1 MNKNDAN
8 RKRKHFVSLRLDD
21 REYNKLKEWS
31 AATNRTMSDYLREL
45 LEDNQP
51 IEFPPI
57 EYQEV
62 LRELRKIGINL
73 NQLASKA
80 HDFAKKHPGNAVT
93 RRYQCC
99 FWLMGAFAFLLTDFY
114 LDFNN
119 IIPDALAAILLIAG
133 IFLSDLSR
141 NQNRNRAEHC
151 RQNQHNTDDTQSN
164 LISDLPDIVI
174 ACGNNK
180 RHAVCQLF

>member
-45 LEDNQP
+45 LEDNHP

-80 HDFAKKHPGNAVT
+80 HTLGFVDERDYKAESDRLWRAV
-93 RRYQCC
+93 
-99 FWLMGAFAFLLTDFY
+99 AE
-114 LDFNN
+114 
-119 IIPDALAAILLIAG
+119 
-133 IFLSDLSR
+133 LSSQMSR
-141 NQNRNRAEHC
+141 GG
-151 RQNQHNTDDTQSN
+151 
-164 LISDLPDIVI
+164 VKF
-174 ACGNNK
+174 GNNNSATSHTPK
-180 RHAVCQLF
+180 K

>member
-80 HDFAKKHPGNAVT
+80 HTLGFVDERDYKAESDRLWRVVAE
-93 RRYQCC
+93 
-99 FWLMGAFAFLLTDFY
+99 
-114 LDFNN
+114 
-119 IIPDALAAILLIAG
+119 
-133 IFLSDLSR
+133 LSSQMSR
-141 NQNRNRAEHC
+141 GG
-151 RQNQHNTDDTQSN
+151 
-164 LISDLPDIVI
+164 VKF
-174 ACGNNK
+174 GNNK
-180 RHAVCQLF
+180 NMGC

>member
-80 HDFAKKHPGNAVT
+80 HTLGFVDERDYKAESDRLWGVVAE
-93 RRYQCC
+93 
-99 FWLMGAFAFLLTDFY
+99 
-114 LDFNN
+114 
-119 IIPDALAAILLIAG
+119 
-133 IFLSDLSR
+133 LSSQMSR
-141 NQNRNRAEHC
+141 GG
-151 RQNQHNTDDTQSN
+151 
-164 LISDLPDIVI
+164 VKF
-174 ACGNNK
+174 GNNK
-180 RHAVCQLF
+180 DMGC

>member
-80 HDFAKKHPGNAVT
+80 H
-93 RRYQCC
+93 
-99 FWLMGAFAFLLTDFY
+99 
-114 LDFNN
+114 
-119 IIPDALAAILLIAG
+119 ALGFVDERDYKAESDRLWRVVAE
-133 IFLSDLSR
+133 LSSQMSR
-141 NQNRNRAEHC
+141 GG
-151 RQNQHNTDDTQSN
+151 
-164 LISDLPDIVI
+164 VKF
-174 ACGNNK
+174 GNNK
-180 RHAVCQLF
+180 DMGC

>member
-80 HDFAKKHPGNAVT
+80 HTLGFVDERDYKAESDRLWRVVAE
-93 RRYQCC
+93 
-99 FWLMGAFAFLLTDFY
+99 
-114 LDFNN
+114 
-119 IIPDALAAILLIAG
+119 
-133 IFLSDLSR
+133 LSSQMSR
-141 NQNRNRAEHC
+141 GG
-151 RQNQHNTDDTQSN
+151 
-164 LISDLPDIVI
+164 VKF
-174 ACGNNK
+174 GNNK
-180 RHAVCQLF
+180 DMGY

>member
-8 RKRKHFVSLRLDD
+8 RKRKHFVPLRLDD
-21 REYNKLKEWS
+21 NEYKKLKEWS
-31 AATNRTMSDYLREL
+31 AASNRTMSDYLREL

-80 HDFAKKHPGNAVT
+80 HTLGFVDEREYKAESDRLWRVVAE
-93 RRYQCC
+93 
-99 FWLMGAFAFLLTDFY
+99 
-114 LDFNN
+114 
-119 IIPDALAAILLIAG
+119 
-133 IFLSDLSR
+133 LSS
-141 NQNRNRAEHC
+141 QM
-151 RQNQHNTDDTQSN
+151 SKGG
-164 LISDLPDIVI
+164 VKF
-174 ACGNNK
+174 GNNK
-180 RHAVCQLF
+180 DMGC

>member
-31 AATNRTMSDYLREL
+31 AATSRTMSDYLREL

-80 HDFAKKHPGNAVT
+80 HTLGFVDERDYKAESDRLWRVVAE
-93 RRYQCC
+93 
-99 FWLMGAFAFLLTDFY
+99 
-114 LDFNN
+114 
-119 IIPDALAAILLIAG
+119 
-133 IFLSDLSR
+133 LSSQMSR
-141 NQNRNRAEHC
+141 GG
-151 RQNQHNTDDTQSN
+151 
-164 LISDLPDIVI
+164 VKF
-174 ACGNNK
+174 GNNK
-180 RHAVCQLF
+180 GMGC

>member
-80 HDFAKKHPGNAVT
+80 HTLGFVDERDYKAESDRLWRVVAE
-93 RRYQCC
+93 
-99 FWLMGAFAFLLTDFY
+99 
-114 LDFNN
+114 
-119 IIPDALAAILLIAG
+119 
-133 IFLSDLSR
+133 LSSQMSR
-141 NQNRNRAEHC
+141 GG
-151 RQNQHNTDDTQSN
+151 
-164 LISDLPDIVI
+164 VKF
-174 ACGNNK
+174 GNNK
-180 RHAVCQLF
+180 DMGC

>member
-51 IEFPPI
+51 IVFPPI

-73 NQLASKA
+73 NQIASKA
-80 HDFAKKHPGNAVT
+80 HSLGFVDEREYKAESHRLWRVVAE
-93 RRYQCC
+93 
-99 FWLMGAFAFLLTDFY
+99 
-114 LDFNN
+114 
-119 IIPDALAAILLIAG
+119 
-133 IFLSDLSR
+133 LSSQMSR
-141 NQNRNRAEHC
+141 GG
-151 RQNQHNTDDTQSN
+151 
-164 LISDLPDIVI
+164 VKF
-174 ACGNNK
+174 GNNK
-180 RHAVCQLF
+180 DLGC

>member
-80 HDFAKKHPGNAVT
+80 HTLGFVDERDYKAESDRLWRVVAE
-93 RRYQCC
+93 
-99 FWLMGAFAFLLTDFY
+99 
-114 LDFNN
+114 
-119 IIPDALAAILLIAG
+119 
-133 IFLSDLSR
+133 LSSQMSR
-141 NQNRNRAEHC
+141 GG
-151 RQNQHNTDDTQSN
+151 
-164 LISDLPDIVI
+164 VKF
-174 ACGNNK
+174 GNNK
-180 RHAVCQLF
+180 DLGR

>member
-80 HDFAKKHPGNAVT
+80 HTLGFFDERDYKAESDRLWRVVAE
-93 RRYQCC
+93 
-99 FWLMGAFAFLLTDFY
+99 
-114 LDFNN
+114 
-119 IIPDALAAILLIAG
+119 
-133 IFLSDLSR
+133 LSSQMSR
-141 NQNRNRAEHC
+141 GG
-151 RQNQHNTDDTQSN
+151 
-164 LISDLPDIVI
+164 VKF
-174 ACGNNK
+174 GNNK
-180 RHAVCQLF
+180 DMGC